1 MIEVYSS
8 LRSER
13 EKEERLKLRI
23 ETNGKHL

>member
-23 ETNGKHL
+23 ETNRKHL